1 MQNKNRSNNRYLRPA
16 FFYPIILFFLVF
28 FDGSLMS
35 SFSNLLSFSG
45 WYILPNLTLI
55 GLFYTVH
62 FRSDRKFAFWWWTA
76 AIGLIFDLY
85 YTQAIGTYLIA
96 YLVSAYT
103 MFFIDQRI
111 PYRLSATLWT
121 LASGFVIFYILVFIA
136 GSLTGQVDMPFANYI
151 IFTVLPTIVFNSLI
165 ELLFYRPVESLTY
178 IINN

>member
-1 MQNKNRSNNRYLRPA
+1 
-16 FFYPIILFFLVF
+16 
-28 FDGSLMS
+28 
-35 SFSNLLSFSG
+35 
-45 WYILPNLTLI
+45 
-55 GLFYTVH
+55 
-62 FRSDRKFAFWWWTA
+62 
-76 AIGLIFDLY
+76 
-85 YTQAIGTYLIA
+85 
-96 YLVSAYT
+96 

-111 PYRLSATLWT
+111 PYRISATLWT